1 MLFNSLLHN
10 KIHIRTV
17 DYDGNDDSDYNRQ
30 EGEAG
35 FAEVESVEERINQW
49 KHFEKGV
56 VDSVNQTRVHVGKS
70 DCGIQNSDLH
80 GYIER
85 IDDDL
90 MDC

>member
-10 KIHIRTV
+10 EIHVRTV
-17 DYDGNDDSDYNRQ
+17 GYDGNNDGDYNRQ
-30 EGEAG
+30 EREAS

-70 DCGIQNSDLH
+70 DSRIQNSDLH
-80 GYIER
+80 GYVEC
-85 IDDDL
+85 IDNDL